1 MTIRIVSN
9 EQIRFDVDVESYNRI
24 VRDLVANVTER
35 VTDHCQAALNEII
48 KNGISRDLA
57 ETITESVDLETVAMY
72 VSTNLNYS
80 RVIEIAKQQL
90 VANLLADDR
99 FNVLVTRGIN
109 NATVG
114 FIDEAVERVTAQ
126 LGGQLG
132 IESDV

>member
-9 EQIRFDVDVESYNRI
+9 EQIRFDIDVESYNRI
-24 VRDLVANVTER
+24 LRDLLANLTER
-35 VTDHCQAALNEII
+35 VTNHCEATLNELIRH
-48 KNGISRDLA
+48 GISRDLT
-57 ETITESVDLETVAMY
+57 ETITESIDLEHVATY
-72 VSTNLNYS
+72 VSANLNYG

-109 NATVG
+109 SATVG

>member
-35 VTDHCQAALNEII
+35 VTDHCQATLNEII

>member
-9 EQIRFDVDVESYNRI
+9 EQIRFDIDVESYNRI
-24 VRDLVANVTER
+24 LRDLLAHLTER
-35 VTDHCQAALNEII
+35 VTNHCEATLNELIR
-48 KNGISRDLA
+48 NGIGRDLT
-57 ETITESVDLETVAMY
+57 ETITESIDLEHVATY
-72 VSTNLNYS
+72 VSANLNYS

-109 NATVG
+109 SATVG

>member
-24 VRDLVANVTER
+24 VRDLIANVTER

-48 KNGISRDLA
+48 KNGISRDLT

-72 VSTNLNYS
+72 VSANLNYS

-99 FNVLVTRGIN
+99 FKVLVTRGIN
-109 NATVG
+109 SATVG

>member
-9 EQIRFDVDVESYNRI
+9 EQIRFDIDVESYNRI
-24 VRDLVANVTER
+24 LRDLLAHLTER
-35 VTDHCQAALNEII
+35 VTNHCEATLNELIR
-48 KNGISRDLA
+48 NGIGRDLT
-57 ETITESVDLETVAMY
+57 ETITESIDLEHVATY
-72 VSTNLNYS
+72 VSANLNYG

>member
-1 MTIRIVSN
+1 MSIRIVSS
-9 EQIRFDVDVESYNRI
+9 EQVRFDVDVESYNRI
-24 VRDLVANVTER
+24 VRDITLHVTARCEEQINQMI
-35 VTDHCQAALNEII
+35 V
-48 KNGISRDLA
+48 NGISSDLSQM
-57 ETITESVDLETVAMY
+57 ISESIDLDNVAMY
-72 VSTNLNYS
+72 VSANLNYS

-109 NATVG
+109 SATVG

-132 IESDV
+132 MESDV

>member
-1 MTIRIVSN
+1 MTIRIVSD
-9 EQIRFDVDVESYNRI
+9 EQIRFDIDVESYNRI
-24 VRDLVANVTER
+24 LRDLLANVTER
-35 VTDHCQAALNEII
+35 VTNHCEATLNELIR
-48 KNGISRDLA
+48 NGIGRDLT
-57 ETITESVDLETVAMY
+57 ETITESIDIDNVAMY
-72 VSTNLNYS
+72 VSANLNYS

>member
-9 EQIRFDVDVESYNRI
+9 EQIRFDIDVESYNRI
-24 VRDLVANVTER
+24 LRDLLANLTER
-35 VTDHCQAALNEII
+35 VNNHCEATLNELIR
-48 KNGISRDLA
+48 NGIGRDLT
-57 ETITESVDLETVAMY
+57 ETITESINLEHVATY
-72 VSTNLNYS
+72 VSANLNYS

-109 NATVG
+109 SATVG

>member
-1 MTIRIVSN
+1 MSIRIVSD
-9 EQIRFDVDVESYNRI
+9 EQVRFDVDVESYNRI
-24 VRDLVANVTER
+24 VRDITLHVTARCEE
-35 VTDHCQAALNEII
+35 QINQMIA
-48 KNGISRDLA
+48 NGISSELSQMISESIDL
-57 ETITESVDLETVAMY
+57 DNVAMY
-72 VSTNLNYS
+72 VSANLNYS

-109 NATVG
+109 SATVG

-132 IESDV
+132 MESDV

>member
-1 MTIRIVSN
+1 MSIRIVSS
-9 EQIRFDVDVESYNRI
+9 EQVRFDVDVESYNRI
-24 VRDLVANVTER
+24 VRDITLHVTARCEE
-35 VTDHCQAALNEII
+35 QINQMIA
-48 KNGISRDLA
+48 NGISSDLSQM
-57 ETITESVDLETVAMY
+57 ISESIDLDNVAMY
-72 VSTNLNYS
+72 VSANLNYS

-109 NATVG
+109 SATVG

-132 IESDV
+132 MESDV

>member
-9 EQIRFDVDVESYNRI
+9 EQIRFDIDVESYNRI
-24 VRDLVANVTER
+24 LRDLLANVTER
-35 VTDHCQAALNEII
+35 VTDHCQATLNEII
-48 KNGISRDLA
+48 TNGLSSQLT
-57 ETITESVDLETVAMY
+57 ETIAGFVDIDNVAMY
-72 VSTNLNYS
+72 VSANLNYS

-99 FNVLVTRGIN
+99 FKVLVTRGIN
-109 NATVG
+109 SATVG

>member
-48 KNGISRDLA
+48 RNGISRDLT

-99 FNVLVTRGIN
+99 FKVLVTRGIN
-109 NATVG
+109 SATVG

>member
-1 MTIRIVSN
+1 MSIRIVSN
-9 EQIRFDVDVESYNRI
+9 EQVRFDVDVESYNRI
-24 VRDLVANVTER
+24 VRDITLHVTARCEE
-35 VTDHCQAALNEII
+35 QINQMIA
-48 KNGISRDLA
+48 NGISSELSQSISESIDL
-57 ETITESVDLETVAMY
+57 DNVAMY
-72 VSTNLNYS
+72 VSANLNYS

-109 NATVG
+109 SATVG

-132 IESDV
+132 MESDV

>member
-9 EQIRFDVDVESYNRI
+9 EQIRFDIDVESYNRI
-24 VRDLVANVTER
+24 LRDLLAHLTER
-35 VTDHCQAALNEII
+35 VTDHCEATLNELIR
-48 KNGISRDLA
+48 NGIGRDLT
-57 ETITESVDLETVAMY
+57 ETITESIDLEHVATY
-72 VSTNLNYS
+72 VSANLNYG

>member
-48 KNGISRDLA
+48 RNGISRDLT

>member
-1 MTIRIVSN
+1 MT
-9 EQIRFDVDVESYNRI
+9 
-24 VRDLVANVTER
+24 
-35 VTDHCQAALNEII
+35 
-48 KNGISRDLA
+48 

-72 VSTNLNYS
+72 VSANLNYS

-99 FNVLVTRGIN
+99 FKVLVTRGIN
-109 NATVG
+109 SATVG

>member
-9 EQIRFDVDVESYNRI
+9 EQIRFDIDVESYNRI
-24 VRDLVANVTER
+24 LRDLLANLTER
-35 VTDHCQAALNEII
+35 VTDHCQATLNEII
-48 KNGISRDLA
+48 TNGLSSQLT
-57 ETITESVDLETVAMY
+57 ETIAGFVDIDNVAMY
-72 VSTNLNYS
+72 VSANLNYS

-99 FNVLVTRGIN
+99 FKVLVTRGIN
-109 NATVG
+109 SATVG

>member
-9 EQIRFDVDVESYNRI
+9 EQIRFDIDVESYNRI
-24 VRDLVANVTER
+24 LRDLLANVTER
-35 VTDHCQAALNEII
+35 VTDHCRAKLDEII
-48 KNGISRDLA
+48 TNGLSSQLT
-57 ETITESVDLETVAMY
+57 ETIAGFVDIDNVAMY
-72 VSTNLNYS
+72 VSANLNYS
-80 RVIEIAKQQL
+80 RVIEVAKQQL

-99 FNVLVTRGIN
+99 FKVLVTRGIN
-109 NATVG
+109 SATVG

>member
-9 EQIRFDVDVESYNRI
+9 EQIRFDIDVESYNRI
-24 VRDLVANVTER
+24 LRDLLANVTER
-35 VTDHCQAALNEII
+35 VTNHCEATLNELIR
-48 KNGISRDLA
+48 NGIGRDLT
-57 ETITESVDLETVAMY
+57 ETITESIDLENVATY
-72 VSTNLNYS
+72 VAANLNYS

-90 VANLLADDR
+90 VANLLTDDR

-109 NATVG
+109 SATVG

>member
-9 EQIRFDVDVESYNRI
+9 EQIRFDIDVESYNRI
-24 VRDLVANVTER
+24 LRDLLAHLTER
-35 VTDHCQAALNEII
+35 VTNHCEATLNELIR
-48 KNGISRDLA
+48 NGIGRDLT
-57 ETITESVDLETVAMY
+57 ETITESIDLEHVATY
-72 VSTNLNYS
+72 VSANLNYG

-109 NATVG
+109 SATVG

>member
-9 EQIRFDVDVESYNRI
+9 EQIRFDIDVESYNRI
-24 VRDLVANVTER
+24 LRDLLANLTER
-35 VTDHCQAALNEII
+35 VTNHCEATLNELIR
-48 KNGISRDLA
+48 NGISRDLT
-57 ETITESVDLETVAMY
+57 ETITESIDLEHFAKY
-72 VSTNLNYS
+72 VSANLNYS

-109 NATVG
+109 SATVG
-114 FIDEAVERVTAQ
+114 FIDETVERVTAQ

>member
-9 EQIRFDVDVESYNRI
+9 EQIRFDIDVESYNRI
-24 VRDLVANVTER
+24 LRDLLANVTER
-35 VTDHCQAALNEII
+35 VTDHCQATLNEII
-48 KNGISRDLA
+48 TNGLSSQLT
-57 ETITESVDLETVAMY
+57 ETIAGFVDIDNVAMY
-72 VSTNLNYS
+72 VSANLNYS

-109 NATVG
+109 SATVG

>member
-9 EQIRFDVDVESYNRI
+9 EQIRFDIDVESYNRI
-24 VRDLVANVTER
+24 LRDLLANLTER
-35 VTDHCQAALNEII
+35 VTNHCEATLSELIR
-48 KNGISRDLA
+48 NGIGRDLT
-57 ETITESVDLETVAMY
+57 ETITESIDLENVATY
-72 VSTNLNYS
+72 VSANLNYS

>member
-1 MTIRIVSN
+1 MSIRIVSS
-9 EQIRFDVDVESYNRI
+9 EQVRFDVDVESYNRI
-24 VRDLVANVTER
+24 VRDITLHVTARCEE
-35 VTDHCQAALNEII
+35 QINQMIA
-48 KNGISRDLA
+48 NGISSELSQSISESIDL
-57 ETITESVDLETVAMY
+57 DNVAMY
-72 VSTNLNYS
+72 VSANLNYS

-109 NATVG
+109 SATVG

>member
-9 EQIRFDVDVESYNRI
+9 EQVRFDIDVESYNRI
-24 VRDLVANVTER
+24 VRDITLHVTARCEE
-35 VTDHCQAALNEII
+35 QINQMIA
-48 KNGISRDLA
+48 NGISSELS
-57 ETITESVDLETVAMY
+57 ESISESINLDNVAMY
-72 VSTNLNYS
+72 VSANLNYS

-109 NATVG
+109 SATVG
-114 FIDEAVERVTAQ
+114 FIDEAVERVTAH

-132 IESDV
+132 MESDV

>member
-1 MTIRIVSN
+1 MSIRIVSD
-9 EQIRFDVDVESYNRI
+9 EQVRFDVDVESYNRI
-24 VRDLVANVTER
+24 VRDITLHVTARCEEQINQMI
-35 VTDHCQAALNEII
+35 V
-48 KNGISRDLA
+48 NGISSDLSQM
-57 ETITESVDLETVAMY
+57 ISESIDLDNVAMY
-72 VSTNLNYS
+72 VSANLNYS

-109 NATVG
+109 SATVG

>member
-1 MTIRIVSN
+1 MTIRIVSS
-9 EQIRFDVDVESYNRI
+9 EQVRFDIDVESYNRI
-24 VRDLVANVTER
+24 VRDITLHVTARCEEQVNR
-35 VTDHCQAALNEII
+35 MIT
-48 KNGISRDLA
+48 NGISSELSQSISESIDL
-57 ETITESVDLETVAMY
+57 DNVAMY
-72 VSTNLNYS
+72 VSANLNYS

-109 NATVG
+109 SATVG

-132 IESDV
+132 MESDV

>member
-9 EQIRFDVDVESYNRI
+9 EQIRFDIDVESYNRI
-24 VRDLVANVTER
+24 LRDLLANLTER
-35 VTDHCQAALNEII
+35 VTNHCEATLNELIR
-48 KNGISRDLA
+48 NGIGRDLT
-57 ETITESVDLETVAMY
+57 ETITESIDLENVATY
-72 VSTNLNYS
+72 VSANLNYS

-109 NATVG
+109 SATVG

>member
-9 EQIRFDVDVESYNRI
+9 EQIRFDIDVESYNRI
-24 VRDLVANVTER
+24 LRDLLANVTER
-35 VTDHCQAALNEII
+35 VTDHCQATLNEII
-48 KNGISRDLA
+48 TNGLSSQLT
-57 ETITESVDLETVAMY
+57 ETIAGFVDIDNVAMY
-72 VSTNLNYS
+72 VSANLNYS
-80 RVIEIAKQQL
+80 RVIEVAKQQL

-99 FNVLVTRGIN
+99 FKVLVTRGIN
-109 NATVG
+109 SATVG

>member
-9 EQIRFDVDVESYNRI
+9 EQIRFDIDVESYNRI
-24 VRDLVANVTER
+24 LRDLLANVTER
-35 VTDHCQAALNEII
+35 VTDHCQAKLNEII
-48 KNGISRDLA
+48 TNGLSSQLT
-57 ETITESVDLETVAMY
+57 ETIAGFVDIDNVAMY
-72 VSTNLNYS
+72 VSANLNYS

-99 FNVLVTRGIN
+99 FKVLVTRGIN
-109 NATVG
+109 SATVG

>member
-9 EQIRFDVDVESYNRI
+9 EQIRFDIDVESYNRI
-24 VRDLVANVTER
+24 LRDLLANVTER
-35 VTDHCQAALNEII
+35 VTDHCRAKLDEII
-48 KNGISRDLA
+48 TNGLSSQLT
-57 ETITESVDLETVAMY
+57 ETIAGYVDIDNVAMY
-72 VSTNLNYS
+72 VSANLNYS

-99 FNVLVTRGIN
+99 FKVLVTRGIN
-109 NATVG
+109 SATVG

>member
-48 KNGISRDLA
+48 QNGISRDLT
-57 ETITESVDLETVAMY
+57 ETITESIDLENVATY
-72 VSTNLNYS
+72 VSANLNYS

>member
-35 VTDHCQAALNEII
+35 VTDHCQATLNEII
-48 KNGISRDLA
+48 QNGIGRDLT

-109 NATVG
+109 SATVG

>member
-1 MTIRIVSN
+1 MSIRIVSD
-9 EQIRFDVDVESYNRI
+9 EQVRFDVDVESYNRI
-24 VRDLVANVTER
+24 VRDITLHVTARCEE
-35 VTDHCQAALNEII
+35 QINQMIA
-48 KNGISRDLA
+48 NGISSELSQMISESIDL
-57 ETITESVDLETVAMY
+57 DNVAMY
-72 VSTNLNYS
+72 VSANLNYS

-109 NATVG
+109 SATVG